1 MFRHLTA
8 AAALLL
14 ALVSTPSARAVD
26 ESDLLP
32 VEEAFALTATATSR
46 DSLQL
51 HWEIADGYYLYRGRI
66 KARGADG
73 TVVGELD
80 LPEGKHKK
88 DEFFGDVQTYRHAVD
103 ATLALT
109 SVSGDSATVTLQYQG
124 CADIGICYP
133 PHRQTITVELP
144 AANDAPKSLIPT
156 TSGGF
161 AMEPAAGATP
171 VNPLTQALQGQK
183 SLVGGTTEGPV
194 VDELPLPEEE
204 AFQFEAIALS
214 PTQLLLRFTQA
225 PDYYLYRDRVEL
237 SVDGGSGI
245 TLGQP
250 HWPQGVDH
258 NDEHF
263 GKVVVYFDQI
273 EVPLN
278 IARTDGKAGS
288 MTLHGVVQGC
298 QNNGICYPPMPRAI
312 DIDLPAA
319 SADELAAA
327 EMAVAAENRMAK
339 PAATKSAT
347 GTSEAGVSAPLAL
360 LLALLGGLILNLM
373 PCVLPVLSLKVLGLA
388 SSGESHAKARS
399 HALWYTAGVL
409 LSMAAVGG
417 IAIGL
422 RAAGLA
428 LGWGFQLQQPLVVAA
443 LALIMLAVGLNLSGL
458 FQIGAGITG
467 VGQSLTEKKG
477 ASGDF
482 FTGVLAVVVATPCT
496 APFMGSALAFAFTS
510 PTWLALLV
518 FLALGLG
525 LALPFLLVGF
535 VPALAS
541 KLPRPG
547 AWMETFKQAL
557 AFPMY
562 LTAAWLVWV
571 LAKQR
576 GADAVGWALIASV
589 ALALAAWALSH
600 WQTRRRPWAVLLM
613 LIGLLGAGTSLWQ
626 LHQLPTPTANSGSEE
641 GVEAYDAKALERHLA
656 EGRVVF
662 VNMTADWCVTCK
674 ANEKAVLSTDAF
686 ADALKQ
692 ANAVYMKG
700 DWTNVDPE
708 ITAFLDAHN
717 AVGVPLYVVY
727 PRGGG
732 DGIKLPAVLTVD
744 TVTTALRNAAQ

>member
-1 MFRHLTA
+1 MSRLLTA
-8 AAALLL
+8 ATALLL
-14 ALVSTPSARAVD
+14 ALASVSPARAVD

-32 VEEAFALTATATSR
+32 VEEAFALSATADSR
-46 DSLQL
+46 DAVQL
-51 HWEIADGYYLYRGRI
+51 HWDIADGYYLYRGRI
-66 KARGADG
+66 KARGSDG
-73 TVVGELD
+73 VEIGELD

-103 ATLALT
+103 ATLALK
-109 SVSGDSATVTLQYQG
+109 SVSGDSATVTIQYQG

-133 PHRQTITVELP
+133 PHRQTVTVELP
-144 AANDAPKSLIPT
+144 PVTDVPKSLIP
-156 TSGGF
+156 SNNGGF
-161 AMEPAAGATP
+161 AMEPAGGATP
-171 VNPLTQALQGQK
+171 VNPLTQSLQGQK
-183 SLVGGTTEGPV
+183 PLIGGTTSGPA

-204 AFQFEAIALS
+204 AFQFEAIAMS

-225 PDYYLYRDRVEL
+225 PDYYLYRDRVEF
-237 SVDGGSGI
+237 SVDPDSGI

-258 NDEHF
+258 KDEHF
-263 GKVVVYFDQI
+263 GQVVVFFEQI

-278 IARTDGKAGS
+278 IAREDAAAGS
-288 MTLHGVVQGC
+288 MTLRGVIQGC
-298 QNNGICYPPMPRAI
+298 QNEGICYPPMPREVR
-312 DIDLPAA
+312 IDLPAA
-319 SADELAAA
+319 TVDELAAA
-327 EMAVAAENRMAK
+327 DMAVAAENRIAS
-339 PAATKSAT
+339 PAISGDSAIN
-347 GTSEAGVSAPLAL
+347 APLAL

-409 LSMAAVGG
+409 VSMAAVGG
-417 IAIGL
+417 IVIGL
-422 RAAGLA
+422 RTAGLA

-443 LALIMLAVGLNLSGL
+443 LALVMLAVGLNLSGL
-458 FQIGAGITG
+458 FQIGAGISG

-477 ASGDF
+477 ATGDF
-482 FTGVLAVVVATPCT
+482 FTGVLAVIVATPCT
-496 APFMGSALAFAFTS
+496 APFMGSALAFAFAA
-510 PTWLALLV
+510 PVWLALLV

-525 LALPFLLVGF
+525 LALPFLLIGF
-535 VPALAS
+535 VPALARL
-541 KLPRPG
+541 LPKPG
-547 AWMETFKQAL
+547 AWMDTFKQAL

-562 LTAAWLVWV
+562 LTAVWLVWV

-589 ALALAAWALSH
+589 AVAAMFWALGHWQLRRKAWA
-600 WQTRRRPWAVLLM
+600 PVFM
-613 LIGLLGAGTSLWQ
+613 LLGAVGIGWSLWH
-626 LHQLPTPTANSGSEE
+626 LDRVPVPTANASEASTDGS
-641 GVEAYDAKALERHLA
+641 VPYDAAALERYLA
-656 EGRVVF
+656 DGRVVF

-686 ADALKQ
+686 AEAMSA

-708 ITAFLDAHN
+708 ITAYLDRHN

-732 DGIKLPAVLTVD
+732 DGVKLPTVLTVD
-744 TVTTALRNAAQ
+744 IVTDALANAAK

>member
-1 MFRHLTA
+1 MLRLLTA
-8 AAALLL
+8 ATALLL
-14 ALVSTPSARAVD
+14 ALASVSPARAVD

-32 VEEAFALTATATSR
+32 VEEAFSLTATATSR
-46 DSLQL
+46 DAIQL
-51 HWEIADGYYLYRGRI
+51 HWDIADGYYLYRGRI
-66 KARGADG
+66 KARGSDG
-73 TVVGELD
+73 VEIGELD
-80 LPEGKHKK
+80 LPEGKHKT
-88 DEFFGDVQTYRHAVD
+88 DEFFGDVQIYRHAVD
-103 ATLALT
+103 ATLALK
-109 SVSGDSATVTLQYQG
+109 SAGADSAIVTIQYQG

-133 PHRQTITVELP
+133 PHRQTVTVELP
-144 AANDAPKSLIPT
+144 AAVNEPTSLIPGHG
-156 TSGGF
+156 GGF
-161 AMEPAAGATP
+161 AMEPTSGATP

-183 SLVGGTTEGPV
+183 SLTGGTTAGPT
-194 VDELPLPEEE
+194 VDDLPLPEEA

-225 PDYYLYRDRVEL
+225 PDYYLYRDRVEF
-237 SVDGGSGI
+237 SVDPDSGI

-258 NDEHF
+258 HDEHF

-278 IARTDGKAGS
+278 IARTDGSAGK
-288 MTLHGVVQGC
+288 MTLKGVVQGC
-298 QNNGICYPPMPRAI
+298 QNNGICYPPMSRAI
-312 DIDLPAA
+312 EIDLPAA
-319 SADELAAA
+319 TPDELAAA
-327 EMAVAAENRMAK
+327 ETAVAAENRV
-339 PAATKSAT
+339 AAPKAAGSAD
-347 GTSEAGVSAPLAL
+347 GAGVSAPLAL

-373 PCVLPVLSLKVLGLA
+373 PCVLPVLSLKVLALA

-399 HALWYTAGVL
+399 HALWYTGGVL

-458 FQIGAGITG
+458 FQIGAGISG
-467 VGQSLTEKKG
+467 VGQSLTEKNG
-477 ASGDF
+477 ATGDF

-535 VPALAS
+535 VPTLARL
-541 KLPRPG
+541 LPRPG

-562 LTAAWLVWV
+562 LTAVWLVWV

-589 ALALAAWALSH
+589 ALAVVFWALGH
-600 WQTRRRPWAVLLM
+600 WQTRRKAWALLFM
-613 LIGLLGAGTSLWQ
+613 LIGAGGAGVSLWYLQ
-626 LHQLPTPTANSGSEE
+626 QLPPPSADKASQDSNGA
-641 GVEAYDAKALERHLA
+641 VAYDARALDAYLA
-656 EGRVVF
+656 NGRVVF

-727 PRGGG
+727 PRSGG
-732 DGIKLPAVLTVD
+732 DGVKLPAVLTVE
-744 TVTTALRNAAQ
+744 TVTTALRDAAR